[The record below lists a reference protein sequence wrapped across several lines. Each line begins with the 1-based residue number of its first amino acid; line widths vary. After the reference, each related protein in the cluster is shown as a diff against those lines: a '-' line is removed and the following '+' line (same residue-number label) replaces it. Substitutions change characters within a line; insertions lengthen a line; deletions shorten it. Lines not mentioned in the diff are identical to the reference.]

1 MKSHLFYQTRDRK
14 PLLDRADGIY
24 MWDVTGKRYIDGSSG
39 AMVSNIGHSNKNV
52 LDAMKK
58 QMEKSTFGYRLHFEN
73 EPAEQLARKVSE
85 LSPDGHEKVFFV
97 SGGSEAVESAIKLA
111 RQYAYAKGDNKKSKV
126 ISRSPSY
133 HGATF
138 GALALTSYAP
148 LNDPFNAMTMDMPH
162 IPSPTCYLDRDN
174 FTLQERGLKYAETL
188 KEKII
193 EEGPENILAFIME
206 PIGGASTG
214 ALVAPDGYYGRIRDI
229 CDEFDIFLIYDE
241 VMTGVGRTG
250 KFLAA
255 EHWTINPDIIATAK
269 GFGAGYVPLGAMT
282 AKQNIVDTVLD
293 AGGFQHGY
301 TYAGNPIACAVG
313 IAVIDEIYQNNLME
327 NTTLMGARLI
337 DGLEALKDKYNFIGD
352 VRGKGLLLAFEF
364 VADCE
369 TMEPL
374 PAEKNAQ
381 FKFVNLAYQKGLI
394 IYSRRTRMGNKGDHF
409 LVCPPMIINS
419 DQVDDILSILDD
431 CLSLYSKEI

>member
-14 PLLDRADGIY
+14 PLLDRAEGIY
-24 MWDVTGKRYIDGSSG
+24 MWDVAGKRYIDGSSG

-52 LDAMKK
+52 LAAMKK
-58 QMEKSTFGYRLHFEN
+58 QMDKSTFGYRLHFEN
-73 EPAEQLARKVSE
+73 EPAEKLAKRVSA
-85 LSPDGHEKVFFV
+85 LSPDGHKKVFFV

-111 RQYAYAKGDNKKSKV
+111 RQYAYAKGETKKSKI

-133 HGATF
+133 HGATL

-148 LNDPFNAMTMDMPH
+148 LNDPFKTMTMDMPH

-174 FTLQERGLKYAETL
+174 LNYEERGLKYAVTL

-193 EEGPENILAFIME
+193 KEGPENILAFIME

-214 ALVAPDGYYGRIRDI
+214 ALVAPGSYYTRIRDI
-229 CDEFDIFLIYDE
+229 CDEFGIFLIYDE

-255 EHWTINPDIIATAK
+255 EHWGINPDIIATAK

-282 AKQNIVDTVLD
+282 AKQEIVDTVLN

-301 TYAGNPIACAVG
+301 TYAGNPIACAAG
-313 IAVIDEIYQNNLME
+313 IAVIDEIYQNNLMD
-327 NTTLMGARLI
+327 NTTQMGARLI
-337 DGLEALKDKYNFIGD
+337 AGLDALKDKYYFIGD
-352 VRGKGLLLAFEF
+352 VRGKGLLTAFEF
-364 VADCE
+364 VSDRE
-369 TMEPL
+369 TMKPL
-374 PAEKNAQ
+374 PAELNAHV
-381 FKFVNLAYQKGLI
+381 KFVNIAYEKGLI
-394 IYSRRTRMGNKGDHF
+394 IYSRRTRMGTKGDHF
-409 LVCPPMIINS
+409 LVCPPMIVNGEQI
-419 DQVDDILSILDD
+419 DDILSILDE
-431 CLSLYSKEI
+431 CLSIYNKEL